1 VDIVHKVLKDAVDL
15 LKMPDG
21 TRRRAVN
28 SIINAKYS
36 DYSGVNKHAF
46 NSVLQKMGKSK
57 NDLTNYENLAVKK
70 LLKNSNLRDI
80 TKEEVSNASE
90 QLKKDIDMQA
100 KFKIGT
106 DWFKEP
112 AKTIL
117 SSNVTQAEKSHAKK
131 QLAMRTSIAAVGAIA
146 AGKVLHDLDSK
157 DTLLGQLGYSSKD
170 AMHFAIDRI
179 AKL

>member
-1 VDIVHKVLKDAVDL
+1 MNKVLKDAVDL

-28 SIINAKYS
+28 SIINTKYS

-80 TKEEVSNASE
+80 TKEEVSKTSE
-90 QLKKDIDMQA
+90 QFKKDIDMQA
-100 KFKIGT
+100 KFKIGA

-117 SSNVTQAEKSHAKK
+117 SSNATKEEKSHAKK
-131 QLAMRTSIAAVGAIA
+131 QLALRTSIAAVGAIA

-170 AMHFAIDRI
+170 AMHFAIGRI